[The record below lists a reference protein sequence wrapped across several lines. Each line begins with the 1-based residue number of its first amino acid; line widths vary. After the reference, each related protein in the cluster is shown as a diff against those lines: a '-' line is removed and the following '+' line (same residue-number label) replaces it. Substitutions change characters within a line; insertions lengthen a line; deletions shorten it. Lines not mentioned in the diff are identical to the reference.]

1 MLKIDMLEKYIQI
14 LTAQI
19 TKLLNESAVP
29 DRVVG
34 VRSMASDSNFSDQ
47 PNVRLLEKSL
57 KTGIS
62 DEDLSNFMENYFK
75 IEQKLRSLTAKCKEQ
90 TEVIKIL
97 KADNKKLVAEKGE
110 VSAYLLKLYI
120 DDVDE
125 SCDAIKRKVQIILYD
140 KGCIKN

>member
-1 MLKIDMLEKYIQI
+1 MSKIDMLEKYIQI

-19 TKLLNESAVP
+19 TKLLNESAIP

-34 VRSMASDSNFSDQ
+34 VRSMASESNFSDQ

-75 IEQKLRSLTAKCKEQ
+75 VEQQLRSLTAKCKEQ

-97 KADNKKLVAEKGE
+97 KADNKKLVAEICE
-110 VSAYLLKLYI
+110 VSAYLLKLY
-120 DDVDE
+120 
-125 SCDAIKRKVQIILYD
+125 LMM
-140 KGCIKN
+140 